1 MMPITRMKV
10 TGRKG
15 MGNITLSFKDGKL
28 TTIDARG
35 KMADMIARG
44 MAQDLG
50 IEKIEPSDSLEE
62 RPEGV

>member
-1 MMPITRMKV
+1 MGITRMKV

-44 MAQDLG
+44 MAKDLDV
-50 IEKIEPSDSLEE
+50 EKIEPSDSLEE